1 MMDVLATQRSTHSPM
16 TSDVTVWTGKT
27 VKLSNFPSYLIWQGD
42 VEKFLDRLQQADVS
56 FDLMVTSPPYN
67 MGKKYER
74 RTNLEEYLTWQERV
88 ISKTVRLL
96 SPTGSLCWQVGNFV
110 DEGSVL
116 PLDLLF
122 HPIMGRL
129 GLTLRNRI
137 VWRFGHGLHCKRR
150 FSGCYEV

>member
-16 TSDVTVWTGKT
+16 TSDVTVWTGNT

-56 FDLMVTSPPYN
+56 FDLVVTSPPYN
-67 MGKKYER
+67 MGKKHER

-122 HPIMGRL
+122 HPIMERL

-137 VWRFGHGLHCKRR
+137 VWRFGHGLHCTRR
-150 FSGCYEV
+150 FSGHYEV